1 MQKEDNCKIRQNKL
15 RLCLLHGM
23 GRETTFHIY
32 SYFFLKIYL
41 TVPIIV
47 FGCIYRSKVEMIIY
61 FILMFDNNGLE
72 MGFEK

>member
-1 MQKEDNCKIRQNKL
+1 
-15 RLCLLHGM
+15 M

-47 FGCIYRSKVEMIIY
+47 FGCIYIYKVEMIIY
-61 FILMFDNNGLE
+61 FILMFDNNGLK